1 MLRVRFVCGQLQ
13 SNHEQLL
20 EATGRLIGIQRDT
33 ESKSFLDGERK
44 VGDPTELVAKHEPSR
59 RGIALQGRFA
69 FVIERRGADHD
80 NVIDLIADDGVH
92 GFAAAKQ
99 HQHKTI
105 GHDAAVRRL
114 GPAIRLR
121 DVELWELQHVIARG
135 RRITPVR
142 RFRLKRD
149 PRGAIRA
156 ETFHK
161 VLPCR
166 FARIV
171 IFRGAQGFPICH
183 AERLLAL
190 RQEFLVRV
198 DGDLIGKDSDPQL
211 RVFKARF
218 HTQRKQHGRKRIIP
232 FLDELLR
239 CALEEITDQPADC
252 RTALANEFSLLLN
265 LRALAV
271 QFVGL
276 IGIKHRLAVSTF
288 IQNLVALRF
297 LLQTLQGELTHARA
311 LQLLARTIAR
321 HTCAAED
328 IKCLAELAHALGWR
342 SRFSS
347 ISFACT
353 AIITG
358 RW

>member
-20 EATGRLIGIQRDT
+20 EATGRLIGIQRDA

-59 RGIALQGRFA
+59 RGIALQSRFA

-121 DVELWELQHVIARG
+121 DIELWELQSVIARG

-149 PRGAIRA
+149 PRGTIRT
-156 ETFHK
+156 ETFHQ

-171 IFRGAQGFPICH
+171 IFRRPQAFPIGH
-183 AERLLAL
+183 TERLLAL
-190 RQEFLVRV
+190 GQEFFVRV
-198 DGDLIGKDSDPQL
+198 DRDLIGKDPHPQL
-211 RVFKARF
+211 CVFETRF
-218 HTQRKQHGRKRIIP
+218 HTQWQQHDRKGIVP
-232 FLDELLR
+232 FFDELLR
-239 CALEEITDQPADC
+239 CALEEIADQSPDFC
-252 RTALANEFSLLLN
+252 IALANEFSLLLN

-271 QFVGL
+271 QFL
-276 IGIKHRLAVSTF
+276 
-288 IQNLVALRF
+288 
-297 LLQTLQGELTHARA
+297 
-311 LQLLARTIAR
+311 
-321 HTCAAED
+321 
-328 IKCLAELAHALGWR
+328 
-342 SRFSS
+342 
-347 ISFACT
+347 
-353 AIITG
+353 
-358 RW
+358 